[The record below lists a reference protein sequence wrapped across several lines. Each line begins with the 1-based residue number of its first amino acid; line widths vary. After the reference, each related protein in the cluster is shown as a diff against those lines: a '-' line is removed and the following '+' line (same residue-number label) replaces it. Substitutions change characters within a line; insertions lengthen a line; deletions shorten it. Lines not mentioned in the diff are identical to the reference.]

1 MTISRDDARYWDL
14 RTLERKLR
22 KGQAT
27 KKDYEK
33 YLKSLP
39 DIADKV
45 APAEAEEADD
55 DDDDD
60 AAPGHP
66 SDG

>member
-1 MTISRDDARYWDL
+1 MTKRDEGKQWDV

-22 KGQAT
+22 KGLIN

-39 DIADKV
+39 DVAENIAPTAQDG
-45 APAEAEEADD
+45 DD
-55 DDDDD
+55 
-60 AAPGHP
+60 GERH
-66 SDG
+66 